1 MSCLPMCP
9 TSPGRGRRR
18 CYAVVAALLPLVAA
32 VKAPAQQPVPDT
44 LRLDSLQAEA
54 VRRDPRARQV
64 ELLARQSSLRE
75 RTLDA
80 EQLPAL
86 ELSAQGQY
94 QSDVVSL
101 PFQLPGGAPPLPPHD
116 SYDAHLAARQRLY
129 DPTSGARRDV
139 ERARLAESQARV
151 RTTLFAVRLG
161 VDDAYFTALRM
172 QAQRAELE
180 TAITDL
186 EAQRRVAGERV
197 RAGAA
202 LPGDTALLA
211 AELLRR
217 RQSLAELDAN
227 RRAALEV
234 LGTFTGRAIPEA
246 SVLALPDLGA
256 AVTRARAATEVPRQR
271 PEYEQFARTRE
282 LLDRQRASVAAR
294 QLPRIS
300 AFGRAGYGRPGLNPL
315 GREFDEY
322 WLAGV
327 QVEWT
332 PWSWG
337 GTDRERQELAVQEE
351 IVGTEEA
358 AFAEGVRRATTT
370 DLAAIDRLQAT
381 LAADDTIIA
390 LREEVLRETRLRYA
404 EGVITSAEY
413 VDRETDVLAARLA
426 RAGHRVELAQAR
438 AHYLTLI
445 GVEAR

>member
-1 MSCLPMCP
+1 MSCLPTCP

-54 VRRDPRARQV
+54 VHRDPRARQV

-116 SYDAHLAARQRLY
+116 SYDAHLGARQRLY

-151 RTTLFAVRLG
+151 RTTLFAVRQG
-161 VDDAYFTALRM
+161 VNDAYFTALRM

-202 LPGDTALLA
+202 LPSDTALLA

-246 SVLALPDLGA
+246 SALALPDLGA
-256 AVTRARAATEVPRQR
+256 AVTRARAATEAPRQR